1 MTIQPPAGPAPRVAG
16 LDQAAE
22 KTGLAL
28 PDGTTCLITAPKVSV
43 KKGQKRTLADNM
55 RRMDHVDGEC
65 MRHILATGV
74 EAIGIEDYAFQKRS
88 SGTHRLA
95 EIGGTVRLG
104 CWRAGIAIAVINVK
118 HLKMYATG
126 DADASKRQMSD
137 AALEYAGA
145 RFPSE
150 DECDAAWA
158 RWLLLDLL
166 GHPEVHVPAE
176 HRHVLAHITMHRKE
190 AA

>member
-1 MTIQPPAGPAPRVAG
+1 MTTPPPAGPQPRVAG

-28 PDGTTCLITAPKVSV
+28 PDGTTRLITAPKAAG
-43 KKGQKRTLADNM
+43 KKRTLADNM
-55 RRMDHVDGEC
+55 RRMDHVDAEC
-65 MRHILATGV
+65 MRQLLSSGA

-95 EIGGTVRLG
+95 EIGGAVRLA

-118 HLKMYATG
+118 HLKIYATG
-126 DADASKRQMSD
+126 DGDASKQQMAD

-158 RWLLLDLL
+158 RWLTLDLL
-166 GHPEVHVPAE
+166 GHPEIPVPAE
-176 HRHVLAHITMHRKE
+176 HRHVLDHIQLHRKE

>member
-1 MTIQPPAGPAPRVAG
+1 MTITSPAGQPPRVSG

-28 PDGTTCLITAPKVSV
+28 PDGTTRLITAPKVRV
-43 KKGQKRTLADNM
+43 KKGERRTFADNM
-55 RRMDHVDGEC
+55 RRMDHVDAEC
-65 MRHILATGV
+65 MRLILAAGV

-95 EIGGTVRLG
+95 EIGGAVRLA
-104 CWRAGIAIAVINVK
+104 CWRAGVAIAVINVK

-126 DADASKRQMSD
+126 DGDASKLHMG
-137 AALEYAGA
+137 AAAFQFAGTVFA
-145 RFPSE
+145 SE

-158 RWLLLDLL
+158 RWLILDLL

-176 HRHVLAHITMHRKE
+176 HRHVLTHITMHRKE